1 MDNGEATWRSTDTLG
16 LEVRTDGTGTVAIRI
31 LGWEGVLPLSVI
43 RLTTTAVMAAA
54 RPPAASDVELRGLRP
69 QGCTG

>member
-1 MDNGEATWRSTDTLG
+1 MDNREATWNSTDTLG
-16 LEVRTDGTGTVAIRI
+16 LEIRTDATGTVAMRI

-54 RPPAASDVELRGLRP
+54 RQPAGGDLELQGSRP
-69 QGCTG
+69 QG

>member
-1 MDNGEATWRSTDTLG
+1 MDNGEATWSSTDTLG
-16 LEVRTDGTGTVAIRI
+16 LEIRTDATGTVAMRL

-54 RPPAASDVELRGLRP
+54 RQPAGGDLEPRGMRP
-69 QGCTG
+69 QGCAV

>member
-1 MDNGEATWRSTDTLG
+1 MDNREATWNSTDTLG
-16 LEVRTDGTGTVAIRI
+16 LEIRTDSTGTVAMRI

-54 RPPAASDVELRGLRP
+54 RPPAIGDLEPQGSRP
-69 QGCTG
+69 QGCAF

>member
-54 RPPAASDVELRGLRP
+54 RPPAESDVELRGLRP
-69 QGCTG
+69 QGCAG